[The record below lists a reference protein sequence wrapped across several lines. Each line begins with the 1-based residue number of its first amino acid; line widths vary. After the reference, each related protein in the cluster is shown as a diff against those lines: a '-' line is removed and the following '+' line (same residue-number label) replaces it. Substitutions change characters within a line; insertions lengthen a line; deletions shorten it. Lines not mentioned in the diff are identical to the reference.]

1 MGKKVS
7 LYILIVF
14 FLFAG
19 VYHFVNP
26 ELYLPLIPKYF
37 PMPEVI
43 NWVSGMLEILLA
55 FGLIPLKTR
64 KLAAIG
70 IIVLLIAFIPSHVYF
85 IQIGSCIESSLC
97 VAPWV
102 AWIRLLVIHPLLI
115 YWAWYAGSCKP

>member
-1 MGKKVS
+1 MGKKIS
-7 LYILIVF
+7 LYVLIGF

-43 NWVSGMLEILLA
+43 NWVSGILEILLA
-55 FGLIPLKTR
+55 VGLLPLKTR
-64 KLAAIG
+64 KPASLG
-70 IIVLLIAFIPSHVYF
+70 IIILLIAFIPSHVYF
-85 IQIGSCIESSLC
+85 IQIGSCLESSLC

-115 YWAWYAGSCKP
+115 YWAWYAGTYKP

>member
-1 MGKKVS
+1 MGKKIS
-7 LYILIVF
+7 LYVLIGF

-43 NWVSGMLEILLA
+43 NWVSGIFEILLA
-55 FGLIPLKTR
+55 VGLLPLKTR
-64 KLAAIG
+64 KPASLG
-70 IIVLLIAFIPSHVYF
+70 IIILLIAFIPSHVYF
-85 IQIGSCIESSLC
+85 IQIGSCLESSLC

-115 YWAWYAGSCKP
+115 YWAWYAGTYKP